1 MIYLNENISK
11 IVIKVGSSSLSNE
24 NGIDEDKIKNIV
36 EQVSTLKKVG
46 KDVVIVSSGA
56 IAAGMAELGYKKK
69 PSSLIEKQACAAIGQ
84 GLLISAYN
92 KHFNENNLKCAQI
105 LITGEDFANRRRY
118 LNAYNTINQLL
129 KFNIIPIINEN
140 DTTATLEIKFGDNDV
155 LSAQVSSLIEA
166 DLLIILSDVSG
177 LLKNLNDPNSI
188 IRVVEE
194 VNLEIEN
201 LANGK
206 AGKLGTGGMN
216 SKIKAAK
223 ISLSAGIPMVIAPSY
238 GKDVIIRVID
248 SIESNM
254 FNIGTTFIPKGK
266 KLSKRKRWINFSLK
280 PKGEVIVDEGA
291 QKALLSGKSLLAVG
305 INEVKGVFIA
315 GDLVRILNEKR
326 ENIGKG
332 LVNYSSE
339 EIKLI
344 IGKKT
349 EEIHLFNEKFGPEEI
364 IHRDNMVIEKEF

>member
-1 MIYLNENISK
+1 MSK

-24 NGIDEDKIKNIV
+24 NGIDEDKIRNIV

-46 KDVVIVSSGA
+46 KDIVIVSSGA

-69 PSSLIEKQACAAIGQ
+69 PSLLIEKQACAAIGQ
-84 GLLISAYN
+84 GLLISTYN

-155 LSAQVSSLIEA
+155 LSAQVASLIEA

-238 GKDVIIRVID
+238 EKDVIIRVID

>member
-1 MIYLNENISK
+1 VIYLKENISK
-11 IVIKVGSSSLSNE
+11 IVIKVGSSSLSNDK
-24 NGIDEDKIKNIV
+24 GIDEEKIKNIV
-36 EQVSTLKKVG
+36 EQVSTLKKYD
-46 KDVVIVSSGA
+46 KDIVIVSSGA
-56 IAAGMAELGYKKK
+56 IVAGMIELGYKKK
-69 PSSLIEKQACAAIGQ
+69 PNSLIEKQACAAVGQ
-84 GLLISAYN
+84 GLLISTYN
-92 KHFNENNLKCAQI
+92 KFFNEKKLKCAQI
-105 LITGEDFANRRRY
+105 LLTGEDFANRQRY

-155 LSAQVSSLIEA
+155 LSAQVASLIEA

-177 LLKNLNDPNSI
+177 LLKDLNDPKSVIN
-188 IRVVEE
+188 VVEE

-206 AGKLGTGGMN
+206 SGKLGTGGMN

-223 ISLSAGIPMVIAPSY
+223 ISLSAGIPMIIASSHE
-238 GKDVIIRVID
+238 KNVIIRAID
-248 SIESNM
+248 SLVSNK
-254 FNIGTTFIPKGK
+254 FNIGTTFLPKGK

-280 PKGEVIVDEGA
+280 PKGEIIIDEGA
-291 QKALLSGKSLLAVG
+291 QIALLSGKSLLAVG
-305 INEVKGVFIA
+305 INEVNGVFIA
-315 GDLVRILNEKR
+315 GDLVRILNENRK
-326 ENIGKG
+326 NIGKG

-339 EIKLI
+339 EIKMI

-364 IHRDNMVIEKEF
+364 IHRDNMVIETEF

>member
-1 MIYLNENISK
+1 VIYLNENISE

-24 NGIDEDKIKNIV
+24 NGIDEDKIRNIV

-46 KDVVIVSSGA
+46 KDIVIVSSGA

-69 PSSLIEKQACAAIGQ
+69 PSLLIEKQACAAIGQ
-84 GLLISAYN
+84 GLLISTYN

-140 DTTATLEIKFGDNDV
+140 DTKATLEIKFGDNDV
-155 LSAQVSSLIEA
+155 LSAQVASLIEA

-238 GKDVIIRVID
+238 EKDVIIRVID